1 MCISNTVGDSGKN
14 IPADVRS
21 LQFLLNLNSGQHG
34 LVCNLATDGAWGS
47 GSRGALKTFQ
57 QGAGV
62 TPGALVAP
70 CDQTMAALRRG
81 LPPGL
86 TVEKLRIIM
95 TTASASRVAE
105 FFQPIVDVLNRY
117 KINTPLRIAHFL
129 AQIAH
134 ESGCLVYTEE
144 FASGAA
150 YEGRKDLGNTKPG
163 DGKLFKGRGLIQLTG
178 RANYRQY
185 GLACHRDF
193 EGTDAPGQVGTDPD
207 LSVDVAGW
215 FWSSRNLND
224 QADADNVK
232 EVTRLINGGANGLAD
247 RMAYL
252 ERAKWLLM
260 N

>member
-1 MCISNTVGDSGKN
+1 MCISNTVGDRGKN

-62 TPGALVAP
+62 TPGGLVAP
-70 CDQTMAALRRG
+70 CDQTMAALRKG

-95 TTASASRVAE
+95 TTARASRVAE

-144 FASGAA
+144 IASGAA
-150 YEGRKDLGNTKPG
+150 YEGRKDLGNTQPG

-193 EGTDAPGQVGTDPD
+193 EGTDAPGQVGTDPG

-232 EVTRLINGGANGLAD
+232 EVTRLINGGANGLAE
-247 RMAYL
+247 RVAYL